1 MREHDNFYL
10 NAAEVSE
17 VVKRVSELADDWP
30 DVWGPKDLK
39 QIAVFSAYRIQVI
52 VIKVTMMVVTSM
64 TMTTRDESYDIDDQD
79 NDDDDGDDNEED

>member
-64 TMTTRDESYDIDDQD
+64 TTRDESYDIDDQD